1 MQQQG
6 LSLSSR
12 ARRELVEQMAPR
24 YREASLA
31 RKRILLDSLVETTGY
46 ARTSA
51 IGLLNQETPGPLTIR
66 PCVSHG
72 TVSQDVRS

>member
-1 MQQQG
+1 M
-6 LSLSSR
+6 
-12 ARRELVEQMAPR
+12 
-24 YREASLA
+24 
-31 RKRILLDSLVETTGY
+31 LDSLVETTGY
-46 ARTSA
+46 ARTYA